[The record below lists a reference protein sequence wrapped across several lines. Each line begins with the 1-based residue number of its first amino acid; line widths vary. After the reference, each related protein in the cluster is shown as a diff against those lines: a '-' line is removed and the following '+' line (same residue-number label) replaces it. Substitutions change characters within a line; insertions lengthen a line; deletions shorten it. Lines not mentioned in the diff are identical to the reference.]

1 MKEEVTVVEIMNI
14 IEDVLIEMYNS
25 EYDEIQS
32 RIQALLESKK

>member
-14 IEDVLIEMYNS
+14 LEDVLVEMYNS

>member
-14 IEDVLIEMYNS
+14 LEDVLIEMYNS